1 MRRVTVTLV
10 LLGILGTMAVGP
22 HGVRPVCP
30 GVGLL
35 HCTVSAAGGDAHLH
49 NRGAGP
55 GGLPQAVDG
64 SRGRAGSPG
73 VSNPDLLR
81 GLTTSQR
88 QALARRGF
96 VITAPTQSAADRA
109 HPVYQ
114 QFYDLYETNYEQGIP
129 SFVTSDAVLHT
140 FHVMYDQTLVAL
152 ERTVLAD
159 KLARLTAG
167 LMDVATYQYGATG

>member
-1 MRRVTVTLV
+1 MRRVMVTLV
-10 LLGILGTMAVGP
+10 LLGVLGMIAVGP
-22 HGVRPVCP
+22 HGVRPV
-30 GVGLL
+30 GLL
-35 HCTVSAAGGDAHLH
+35 PSTVSAAGGDAHLH
-49 NRGAGP
+49 DRGAGP
-55 GGLPQAVDG
+55 AGLPQAVDV

-81 GLTTSQR
+81 GLTAPQR

-96 VITAPTQSAADRA
+96 VVTAPAQSAADRV

-129 SFVTSDAVLHT
+129 SFVTGDVVLHT

-159 KLARLTAG
+159 KLARLT
-167 LMDVATYQYGATG
+167 